1 MLLAGFVQF
10 DNDDIEL
17 FAVDSDKRGVEIL
30 DGDAREGTSL
40 DSFEFTV
47 AEFCGLQLGSR
58 CCLICM
64 EPGCVRFALCWS
76 EPVTWIVLAVLGLEY

>member
-1 MLLAGFVQF
+1 MKHCSHNFECLTLVLLAGFVQF

-47 AEFCGLQLGSR
+47 AEFCG
-58 CCLICM
+58 
-64 EPGCVRFALCWS
+64 
-76 EPVTWIVLAVLGLEY
+76 